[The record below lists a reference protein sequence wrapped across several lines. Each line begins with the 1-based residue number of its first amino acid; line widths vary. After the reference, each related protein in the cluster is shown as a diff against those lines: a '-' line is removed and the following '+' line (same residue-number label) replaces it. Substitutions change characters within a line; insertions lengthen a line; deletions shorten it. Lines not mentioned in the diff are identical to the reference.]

1 MSSTSY
7 RETASAPGVWAHE
20 LHATAPRY
28 PLAEIVDEIAELTG
42 RTGVPMTAYALTT
55 GHGSSWI
62 RLVRDPSVSHGTP
75 DPDDCEHAA
84 RDLVAGGRWVSGG
97 RLVRPAVMVAIGLR
111 EGYAPGNRLHTYDAY
126 RALHDRARPV
136 WSGMPVELISARLQ
150 ADGDVRTYQEPGVV
164 TICPPD
170 DVPVHATIARAFAQR
185 RFVVHDWLADH
196 TTAYGRTE
204 AREAR

>member
-1 MSSTSY
+1 MSSFHY

-20 LHATAPRY
+20 LHATAPLY
-28 PLAEIVDEIAELTG
+28 PLAEVVDEIAELTG

-75 DPDDCEHAA
+75 DPDDCERAA
-84 RDLVAGGRWVSGG
+84 RELVAGGRWRSGG
-97 RLVRPAVMVAIGLR
+97 RLVRSAVMVAVGLR

-126 RALHDRARPV
+126 RTLHERARSV
-136 WSGMPVELISARLQ
+136 WSGMPVELISARLK
-150 ADGDVRTYQEPGVV
+150 ADGTVRTYREPGVV
-164 TICPPD
+164 TICQPD
-170 DVPVHATIARAFAQR
+170 DLPVHATIAHAFAQR

-196 TTAYGRTE
+196 TTAFGRVAPE
-204 AREAR
+204 ATR